1 MLKHRVIASSR
12 VLIEVQDKTWH
23 LTWLWRSLMTEGQ
36 AKSEEDEVKGKK
48 TVDHADANDLFY
60 LIN

>member
-1 MLKHRVIASSR
+1 MLEDRVIASFW

-36 AKSEEDEVKGKK
+36 AKSEEDEVKGYESE
-48 TVDHADANDLFY
+48 DHADANDLFY